1 MSLKKRIMILAA
13 TMLGVGG
20 LLWIGILSMGIKD
33 TPQSLGE
40 GFVMGFS
47 PLNFGT
53 GYNGR
58 GYDEYEPRFCPE
70 AFRYD
75 EQFILLYGRLAAED
89 IGEEELHRGKYSG
102 DRKVL
107 RERFSPVFYIVTKAD
122 GTVHGPMDLSEYL
135 IARDSLGVPSGF
147 VCSRIC
153 KVERDP
159 GEIFSGPGCPFRM
172 DGAGILG
179 AESGQAA
186 PRRGCR
192 LPAFCAC
199 VPLIAAASASGL
211 FPCRPHKRT
220 PGICP
225 RRNRREHLP
234 QRHSRRGPGFHTILP
249 SHR

>member
-1 MSLKKRIMILAA
+1 MGRDTLDGDKGYAAIL
-13 TMLGVGG
+13 
-20 LLWIGILSMGIKD
+20 
-33 TPQSLGE
+33 
-40 GFVMGFS
+40 
-47 PLNFGT
+47 
-53 GYNGR
+53 GR
-58 GYDEYEPRFCPE
+58 GIRHGIQPAEFRHGIQRAGIRRIRAPFLSRGVPLRRAVHPAVRPSGGRRHRRGGTAPGKVQRRPE
-70 AFRYD
+70 
-75 EQFILLYGRLAAED
+75 GAA
-89 IGEEELHRGKYSG
+89 GAVFSGVLHRNQSG
-102 DRKVL
+102 RYGT
-107 RERFSPVFYIVTKAD
+107 RAD
-122 GTVHGPMDLSEYL
+122 GLERVPHR
-135 IARDSLGVPSGF
+135 ARF

-159 GEIFSGPGCPFRM
+159 GEIFSGPGCPFGM

-211 FPCRPHKRT
+211 FPCRPHRRT
-220 PGICP
+220 LGICP

-249 SHR
+249 SRR